1 MNHTT
6 RHCLACNKII
16 RGRIDKKYCNDHCR
30 NNYNNQ
36 QRMPESS
43 YVRQITQNMRRNR
56 NILMRLLGNMNQTL
70 IERERLIE
78 QGFRFRYH
86 THIENTMQGEHL
98 ICCYDMA
105 YRTKNDD
112 EVWVQ
117 RLNEEE

>member
-1 MNHTT
+1 
-6 RHCLACNKII
+6 
-16 RGRIDKKYCNDHCR
+16 
-30 NNYNNQ
+30 
-36 QRMPESS
+36 MPESS